1 MMTASVSQAIPENLR
16 SFEST
21 QQKEI
26 KRTSVLGQEDFLK
39 LLTTQLQHQDPM
51 KPMENGEFM
60 GQMAQFSTV
69 SGITE
74 MGESI
79 DNLVNIYQG
88 QQMSNSAS
96 MIGKQALVNGNWAQL
111 AGGQLSGA
119 IELPTAAN
127 DVRVDIKS
135 ETGEVMASLELGA
148 KMAGTQEFTWDGIKD
163 DGSAAPEANYYLS
176 ASAIRDGQSTA
187 PAMQVYGTVQSIQLK
202 GSEVTLNVSGQGNV
216 SFSNVKR
223 ISQ

>member
-1 MMTASVSQAIPENLR
+1 
-16 SFEST
+16 
-21 QQKEI
+21 
-26 KRTSVLGQEDFLK
+26 
-39 LLTTQLQHQDPM
+39 
-51 KPMENGEFM
+51 M

-79 DNLVNIYQG
+79 DNLVSIYQG
-88 QQMSNSAS
+88 QKMSNSAS

-111 AGGQLSGA
+111 ADGQLSGA

-127 DVRVDIKS
+127 DVRIDVKS
-135 ETGEVMASLELGA
+135 ETGEVMASLGLGA
-148 KMAGTQEFTWDGIKD
+148 RMAGTQEFTWDGIRD
-163 DGSAAPEANYYLS
+163 DGSAAPEASYYLS
-176 ASAIRDGQSTA
+176 AHAVRDGQSTA

>member
-1 MMTASVSQAIPENLR
+1 MISSTSQPIPEGFR

-79 DNLVNIYQG
+79 DNLVSIYQG

-111 AGGQLSGA
+111 DSGQLSGA

-135 ETGEVMASLELGA
+135 ETGEIMASLGLGA
-148 KMAGTQEFTWDGIKD
+148 RMAGTQEFTWDGIKD

-176 ASAIRDGQSTA
+176 ANAVRDGQSTA
-187 PAMQVYGTVQSIQLK
+187 PAMQVYGTVNSIQLK

>member
-1 MMTASVSQAIPENLR
+1 MSASINSIPESLR

-26 KRTSVLGQEDFLK
+26 KRASVLGQEDFLK
-39 LLTTQLQHQDPM
+39 LLMTQLQNQDPM
-51 KPMENGEFM
+51 EPMDNGEFM

-79 DNLVNIYQG
+79 DSLVGMYQG

-111 AGGQLSGA
+111 KGGQLGGA
-119 IELPTAAN
+119 IDLTMAAN

-135 ETGEVMASLELGA
+135 ESGEVMASLGLGSR
-148 KMAGTQEFTWDGIKD
+148 MPGTQEFTWDGIKH
-163 DGSAAPEANYYLS
+163 DGTPAAEGDYYLS
-176 ASAIRDGQSTA
+176 ATAIRDGETTV
-187 PAMQVYGTVQSIQLK
+187 PPMQVYGTVNSIQLK
-202 GSEVTLNVSGQGNV
+202 GGEVTLNVSGQGNV
-216 SFSNVKR
+216 SFNNVNR

>member
-1 MMTASVSQAIPENLR
+1 MMTASISSIPENFR

-51 KPMENGEFM
+51 EPMENGEFM

-79 DNLVNIYQG
+79 DGLVSIYQG
-88 QQMSNSAS
+88 QQMSANAA
-96 MIGKQALVNGNWAQL
+96 MIGKKALVDGNWAQL
-111 AGGQLSGA
+111 EGGKLAGA
-119 IELPTAAN
+119 IDLTTAAN
-127 DVRVDIKS
+127 DLRIDVKS
-135 ETGEVMASLELGA
+135 EAGEVMASIGLGS
-148 KMAGTQEFTWDGIKD
+148 KMAGAQEFSWDGIKQ
-163 DGSAAPEANYYLS
+163 DGTTAPEGNYYLS
-176 ASAIRDGQSTA
+176 ASAVRDGQSTV
-187 PAMQVYGTVQSIQLK
+187 PAMQVYGTVNSVQMK
-202 GSEVTLNVSGQGNV
+202 GGEVTLNVSGQGNV
-216 SFSNVKR
+216 SFNSVKR

>member
-1 MMTASVSQAIPENLR
+1 MMTSSVNQSIPESFR
-16 SFEST
+16 TFEST

-26 KRTSVLGQEDFLK
+26 KRTSVLGQDDFLK

-79 DNLVNIYQG
+79 DSLVSIYQG

-96 MIGKQALVNGNWAQL
+96 MIGKQALVNGNWTQL
-111 AGGQLSGA
+111 KDGQLGGA
-119 IELPTAAN
+119 IDLATAVN
-127 DVRVDIKS
+127 DVRIDIKS
-135 ETGEVMASLELGA
+135 ETGEIMASLGLGS
-148 KMAGTQEFTWDGIKD
+148 KMAGTQEFSWDGVKH
-163 DGSAAPEANYYLS
+163 DGTIATEGNYYLS
-176 ASAIRDGQSTA
+176 ATAIRDGETTV
-187 PAMQVYGTVQSIQLK
+187 PPMQVYGTVSSIQLK
-202 GSEVTLNVSGQGNV
+202 GGEVTLNVSGQGNV
-216 SFSNVKR
+216 SFNNVKR

>member
-1 MMTASVSQAIPENLR
+1 MTASISSIPENFR

-51 KPMENGEFM
+51 EPMENGEFM

-79 DNLVNIYQG
+79 DGLVSIYQG
-88 QQMSNSAS
+88 
-96 MIGKQALVNGNWAQL
+96 
-111 AGGQLSGA
+111 
-119 IELPTAAN
+119 
-127 DVRVDIKS
+127 
-135 ETGEVMASLELGA
+135 
-148 KMAGTQEFTWDGIKD
+148 
-163 DGSAAPEANYYLS
+163 
-176 ASAIRDGQSTA
+176 
-187 PAMQVYGTVQSIQLK
+187 
-202 GSEVTLNVSGQGNV
+202 
-216 SFSNVKR
+216 
-223 ISQ
+223 

>member
-1 MMTASVSQAIPENLR
+1 MSASINQAIPENIR

-26 KRTSVLGQEDFLK
+26 KRASVLGQEDFLK
-39 LLTTQLQHQDPM
+39 LLMTQLQNQDPM
-51 KPMENGEFM
+51 EPMDNGEFM

-79 DNLVNIYQG
+79 DSLVGMYQG

-96 MIGKQALVNGNWAQL
+96 MIGKEALVNGNWAQL
-111 AGGQLSGA
+111 KGGKLSGA
-119 IELPTAAN
+119 IDLTTAAN
-127 DVRVDIKS
+127 DVRIDIKS
-135 ETGEVMASLELGA
+135 ETGEVMASLGLGSR
-148 KMAGTQEFTWDGIKD
+148 MAGTQEFTWDGIKH
-163 DGSAAPEANYYLS
+163 DGTPAAEGDYYLS
-176 ASAIRDGQSTA
+176 ATAIRDGETTV
-187 PAMQVYGTVQSIQLK
+187 PPMQVYGTVNSIQLK
-202 GSEVTLNVSGQGNV
+202 GGEVTLNVSGQGNV
-216 SFSNVKR
+216 SFNNVNR